1 MSSSRF
7 RLRALGAV
15 GSVAALALAACSSS
29 GSSSGGGSASTNS
42 SSGTVTV
49 AVVSNPLITGQMIP
63 LTQSVFEKQNPGI
76 TVKFATYTEGDLRA
90 AIEKDVSTHSNAF
103 NVIMIGP
110 YETPL
115 FAKNGWLTNL
125 STTYINSDPSYDAS
139 DILPSISKALSYNGS
154 LYAVPFYGE
163 SSMLYYR
170 TDMFKAAGLTM
181 PQHPTWAQV
190 QTFAAKLNQPGK
202 VSGICLRG
210 LAGWG
215 DNMASLDTVVNTF
228 GGQWFNMNWQPQL
241 TSPAFEN
248 ATNFYVNLVR
258 QYGEPGASAD
268 SFNQLLTLYGQGKC
282 AMWYDATVAATS
294 IATTYPSVAAHHRVR
309 LRAGRQDHLSGWL
322 WTWSLGIP
330 QGTSNA
336 GAAWKFVSW
345 ATSKQYDSLVAAKYG
360 WAAVPPGTRTSLYS
374 NPSYL
379 AAAKAFAPITIA
391 SINGTD
397 PNHPTVNPVP
407 YVGIQY
413 VDIPQFES
421 LGVQVGQQIAGAIAG
436 TESVSQAL
444 STSQSDAS
452 AYTPAELRPANAVTG
467 PRRCADSS
475 GAPALR
481 TTSCYVNRRA
491 SGDGTRRPGPA
502 PQGRGP
508 DARGQPP
515 GGVAAPPA
523 AVARADLHRDLVTQI
538 PFLVTLWYSFQA
550 YFFDIPGG
558 AHWTGLSNYK
568 AVFTDANF
576 RGALVRSV
584 S

>member
-1 MSSSRF
+1 MSSPLF
-7 RLRALGAV
+7 RLRTLGALGC
-15 GSVAALALAACSSS
+15 VAALVALAACSSS
-29 GSSSGGGSASTNS
+29 STSASGAS
-42 SSGTVTV
+42 SNGNSGTVTV

-110 YETPL
+110 YEAPL
-115 FAKNGWLTNL
+115 FAKNGWLDNL
-125 STTYINSDPSYDAS
+125 STQYIASDPSYDAS

-170 TDMFKAAGLTM
+170 TDLFKAAGLTM
-181 PQHPTWAQV
+181 PAHPTWTQV
-190 QTFAAKLNQPGK
+190 ASDAAKLNQPGK
-202 VSGICLRG
+202 VAGICLRG

-215 DNMASLDTVVNTF
+215 DNMASLDTVINTF
-228 GGQWFNMNWQPQL
+228 GGEWFNMNWQPQL
-241 TSPAFEN
+241 TSPAVEA

-258 QYGEPGASAD
+258 KDGEPGASAD

-294 IATTYPSVAAHHRVR
+294 IATTYPSIAANTGYAFAPV
-309 LRAGRQDHLSGWL
+309 DKTSSSGWL

-330 QGTSNA
+330 QGTSNQ

-345 ATSKQYDSLVAAKYG
+345 ATSKAYDSLVASKYG
-360 WAAVPPGTRTSLYS
+360 WAAVPPGTRTSLYA

-391 SINGTD
+391 SIDGTD
-397 PNHPTVNPVP
+397 PDHPTVNPVP

-421 LGVQVGQQIAGAIAG
+421 LGVTVGQQIAGAIAG

-444 STSQSDAS
+444 SASQSAAS
-452 AYTPAELRPANAVTG
+452 QYTPAELSAG
-467 PRRCADSS
+467 
-475 GAPALR
+475 
-481 TTSCYVNRRA
+481 
-491 SGDGTRRPGPA
+491 
-502 PQGRGP
+502 
-508 DARGQPP
+508 
-515 GGVAAPPA
+515 
-523 AVARADLHRDLVTQI
+523 
-538 PFLVTLWYSFQA
+538 
-550 YFFDIPGG
+550 
-558 AHWTGLSNYK
+558 
-568 AVFTDANF
+568 
-576 RGALVRSV
+576 
-584 S
+584 

>member
-1 MSSSRF
+1 MSSPPF
-7 RLRALGAV
+7 RLRTLGALGC
-15 GSVAALALAACSSS
+15 VAALVAVAACSSS
-29 GSSSGGGSASTNS
+29 SSTSAGGASSNS
-42 SSGTVTV
+42 NSGTVTV

-110 YETPL
+110 YEAPL
-115 FAKNGWLTNL
+115 FAKNGWLDNL
-125 STTYINSDPSYDAS
+125 STQYIASDPSYDAS

-170 TDMFKAAGLTM
+170 TDLFKAAGLTM
-181 PQHPTWAQV
+181 PAHPTWAQV
-190 QTFAAKLNQPGK
+190 ASDAAKLNQPGK

-228 GGQWFNMNWQPQL
+228 GGEWFNMNWQPQL
-241 TSPAFEN
+241 TSPAFEA

-258 QYGEPGASAD
+258 KDGEPGASSD

-294 IATTYPSVAAHHRVR
+294 IATTYPSIAANTGYAFAPV
-309 LRAGRQDHLSGWL
+309 DKTSSSGWL

-330 QGTSNA
+330 QGVSNQ

-345 ATSKQYDSLVAAKYG
+345 ATSKQYDTLVASKYG
-360 WAAVPPGTRTSLYS
+360 WAAVPPGTRTSLYA

-379 AAAKAFAPITIA
+379 SAAKAFAPITIA
-391 SINGTD
+391 SIDGTD
-397 PNHPTVNPVP
+397 PDHPTVNPVP

-421 LGVQVGQQIAGAIAG
+421 LGVTVGQQIAGAIAG

-444 STSQSDAS
+444 SASQSAAS
-452 AYTPAELRPANAVTG
+452 QYTPAELSAG
-467 PRRCADSS
+467 
-475 GAPALR
+475 
-481 TTSCYVNRRA
+481 
-491 SGDGTRRPGPA
+491 
-502 PQGRGP
+502 
-508 DARGQPP
+508 
-515 GGVAAPPA
+515 
-523 AVARADLHRDLVTQI
+523 
-538 PFLVTLWYSFQA
+538 
-550 YFFDIPGG
+550 
-558 AHWTGLSNYK
+558 
-568 AVFTDANF
+568 
-576 RGALVRSV
+576 
-584 S
+584 

>member
-1 MSSSRF
+1 MSSPPF
-7 RLRALGAV
+7 KLRTLGAV
-15 GSVAALALAACSSS
+15 GSVAALVALAACSSS
-29 GSSSGGGSASTNS
+29 GSSGSASGS

-125 STTYINSDPSYDAS
+125 SSTYINSDPSYDAS
-139 DILPSISKALSYNGS
+139 DLLPSIAKALSYNNS

-170 TDMFKAAGLTM
+170 TDLFKAAGLTM
-181 PQHPTWAQV
+181 PAHPTWAQV
-190 QTFAAKLNQPGK
+190 AAFAAKLNQPGK
-202 VSGICLRG
+202 QSGICLRG

-228 GGQWFNMNWQPQL
+228 GGEWFNMNWQPQL
-241 TSPAFEN
+241 TSPAFES
-248 ATNFYVNLVR
+248 ATNFYVNLIR
-258 QYGEPGASAD
+258 QYGEPGASSD

-294 IATTYPSVAAHHRVR
+294 IATTYPSMAANTGYAFAPV
-309 LRAGRQDHLSGWL
+309 DKTTSSGWL

-330 QGTSNA
+330 QGTTNA

-345 ATSKQYDSLVAAKYG
+345 ATSKQYDSLVASKYG
-360 WAAVPPGTRTSLYS
+360 WAAVPPGTRTSLYA
-374 NPSYL
+374 NPAYL

-397 PNHPTVNPVP
+397 PDHPTLNPVP

-421 LGVQVGQQIAGAIAG
+421 LGVTVGQQIAGAIAG
-436 TESVSQAL
+436 TETVSQAL
-444 STSQSDAS
+444 SASQSAAS
-452 AYTPAELRPANAVTG
+452 QYTPAELSAG
-467 PRRCADSS
+467 
-475 GAPALR
+475 
-481 TTSCYVNRRA
+481 
-491 SGDGTRRPGPA
+491 
-502 PQGRGP
+502 
-508 DARGQPP
+508 
-515 GGVAAPPA
+515 
-523 AVARADLHRDLVTQI
+523 
-538 PFLVTLWYSFQA
+538 
-550 YFFDIPGG
+550 
-558 AHWTGLSNYK
+558 
-568 AVFTDANF
+568 
-576 RGALVRSV
+576 
-584 S
+584 

>member
-1 MSSSRF
+1 MSSPPF
-7 RLRALGAV
+7 KLRTLGAV
-15 GSVAALALAACSSS
+15 GCVAALVALAACSSS
-29 GSSSGGGSASTNS
+29 GSSSGAAGSSNS
-42 SSGTVTV
+42 SSGTLTV

-110 YETPL
+110 YEAPL

-125 STTYINSDPSYDAS
+125 TSTYINTDPSYDAS
-139 DILPSISKALSYNGS
+139 DLLPPVAKALSYNGG

-170 TDMFKAAGLTM
+170 TDLFKAAGLTM
-181 PQHPTWAQV
+181 PAHPTWAQV
-190 QTFAAKLNQPGK
+190 QAFAAKLNVPGK
-202 VSGICLRG
+202 QSGICLRG

-228 GGQWFNMNWQPQL
+228 GGQWFNMAWSPQL
-241 TSPAFEN
+241 TSPAFEA

-258 QYGEPGASAD
+258 QDGEPGASSD

-294 IATTYPSVAAHHRVR
+294 IATTFPSIAANTGYAFAPV
-309 LRAGRQDHLSGWL
+309 DKTTSSGWL
-322 WTWSLGIP
+322 WSWALGIP
-330 QGTSNA
+330 QGTANS

-345 ATSKQYDSLVAAKYG
+345 ATSKQYDSLVASKYG
-360 WAAVPPGTRTSLYS
+360 WAAVPPGSRTSLYC

-391 SINGTD
+391 SIDGTD
-397 PNHPTVNPVP
+397 PEHPTVNPVP

-452 AYTPAELRPANAVTG
+452 QYTPAELSAG
-467 PRRCADSS
+467 
-475 GAPALR
+475 
-481 TTSCYVNRRA
+481 
-491 SGDGTRRPGPA
+491 
-502 PQGRGP
+502 
-508 DARGQPP
+508 
-515 GGVAAPPA
+515 
-523 AVARADLHRDLVTQI
+523 
-538 PFLVTLWYSFQA
+538 
-550 YFFDIPGG
+550 
-558 AHWTGLSNYK
+558 
-568 AVFTDANF
+568 
-576 RGALVRSV
+576 
-584 S
+584 